1 MIKWVL
7 YSSNN
12 RINILKDYGRM
23 IIIMNNQIQDKVLD
37 LWITEEETTRI
48 IKKLNLTLQ
57 EFKTLFA
64 VKILRY
70 VLDVYNKKA
79 FLGDCPVV
87 FAMLTI
93 FKKYNLSV
101 TEVHHICDTFKLN
114 ITATLIETNGTQLL
128 TPLLHILRENFKGV
142 LKSFMD
148 IQYGIDIGTVN
159 IVNKANY
166 LMVGA
171 ACTLNTDNSIAASSK
186 TENIVI
192 ENQNIALQT
201 SFNSSEESDYVKN
214 YVNTSETQEEF
225 EIIHSVITGS
235 ILDEF
240 NDVNEMFLDTA
251 TLEET
256 YTQKY
261 HELLLSSIDVYISIF
276 LDLIFFNKISTS
288 LNELK
293 YLIIDISIYTDDQLL
308 IMRQLTESLMLNL
321 IKWKEEII
329 DKKNKVLHYY
339 DDAIT
344 GDIEQLKVMLFNDEN
359 VDSNTDE
366 NLDGIFDF

>member
-1 MIKWVL
+1 
-7 YSSNN
+7 
-12 RINILKDYGRM
+12 
-23 IIIMNNQIQDKVLD
+23 MNNQIQDKVLE
-37 LWITEEETTRI
+37 LWVTDKETTRI
-48 IKKLNLTLQ
+48 IKKLNLTPQ

-114 ITATLIETNGTQLL
+114 ITATLIETNDTQLL

-159 IVNKANY
+159 IVNKGDY
-166 LMVGA
+166 LVVGA
-171 ACTLNTDNSIAASSK
+171 VCTLNTDNSIAASSK

-192 ENQNIALQT
+192 VSQNLQT
-201 SFNSSEESDYVKN
+201 SSNSSEESDYVKN

-225 EIIHSVITGS
+225 DIIHSSITGS
-235 ILDEF
+235 ILDDF
-240 NDVNEMFLDTA
+240 NDTNEMFLDTA
-251 TLEET
+251 ILEET

-261 HELLLSSIDVYISIF
+261 HELLLSSIEVYISIF
-276 LDLIFFNKISTS
+276 LELIFFNKISTS

>member
-1 MIKWVL
+1 
-7 YSSNN
+7 
-12 RINILKDYGRM
+12 
-23 IIIMNNQIQDKVLD
+23 MNNQIQDKVLE
-37 LWITEEETTRI
+37 LWVTDKETTRI
-48 IKKLNLTLQ
+48 IKKLNLTPQ

-114 ITATLIETNGTQLL
+114 ITATLIETNDTQLL

-159 IVNKANY
+159 IVNKGDY
-166 LMVGA
+166 LVVGA
-171 ACTLNTDNSIAASSK
+171 VCTLNTDNSIAASSK

-192 ENQNIALQT
+192 VSQNLQT
-201 SFNSSEESDYVKN
+201 SSNSSEESDYVKN

-225 EIIHSVITGS
+225 DIIHSSITGS
-235 ILDEF
+235 ILDDF
-240 NDVNEMFLDTA
+240 NDTNEMFLDTA
-251 TLEET
+251 ILEET

-339 DDAIT
+339 DDAII

-359 VDSNTDE
+359 VDNTTDE
-366 NLDGIFDF
+366 NLDDIFDF

>member
-70 VLDVYNKKA
+70 VLDVYNKKT

-114 ITATLIETNGTQLL
+114 ITATLIETNDTQLL

-159 IVNKANY
+159 IVNKGDY
-166 LMVGA
+166 LVVGA
-171 ACTLNTDNSIAASSK
+171 VCTLNTDNSIAASSK

-192 ENQNIALQT
+192 VSQNLQT
-201 SFNSSEESDYVKN
+201 SSNSSEESDYVKN

-225 EIIHSVITGS
+225 DIIHSSITGS
-235 ILDEF
+235 ILDDF
-240 NDVNEMFLDTA
+240 NDTNEMFLDTA
-251 TLEET
+251 ILEET

-261 HELLLSSIDVYISIF
+261 HELLLSSIEVYISIF
-276 LDLIFFNKISTS
+276 LELIFFNKISTS

-339 DDAIT
+339 DDAII

-359 VDSNTDE
+359 VDNTTDE
-366 NLDGIFDF
+366 NLDDIFDF